1 MAWAGTRGKA
11 LKVAKPAFPPRA
23 PPFPGTQQLQAVGIC
38 EDIGGAMDSTTL
50 AVEGRA
56 DLC

>member
-1 MAWAGTRGKA
+1 MALARFS
-11 LKVAKPAFPPRA
+11 PSSSPC
-23 PPFPGTQQLQAVGIC
+23 PGTQQLQAVGIC
-38 EDIGGAMDSTTL
+38 EDIGGAMDSITL